1 MAQFTSCYGFV
12 GNKIIY
18 GITIVRQLIL
28 ELLAAT
34 LGWQSML
41 DGLFERS
48 SRWMVV
54 VPQEFC
60 QVLD

>member
-34 LGWQSML
+34 LGNIECL
-41 DGLFERS
+41 L
-48 SRWMVV
+48 
-54 VPQEFC
+54 
-60 QVLD
+60 VLS